1 MPFRIA
7 LSGLDAAST
16 DLQVTGHNIANA
28 STNGFKQSRAEFAD
42 IYATSIQDVSATAA
56 GRGVK
61 VTSVAQQF
69 GQGNLDFT
77 ANNLDLAINGEG
89 FFIMHDDGGNV
100 SYTRAGAFGVDRD
113 GNVVDHANQRLQV
126 FSPIDA
132 AGSRFN
138 TGSTT
143 DLVLPTLSGAPS
155 ATSDISAALNLSSFE
170 TQPVVAWPG
179 PPANDDESNVTTDMY
194 NHATSTTVYDS
205 LGTSHRA
212 TMYYAKTANPGEW
225 ETYTYVDGTLTSGPG
240 GNGQSTLVFDS
251 AGRLDVTAGD
261 VNAQGQLTLA
271 AWNNAG
277 NGSDPITLT
286 YGYIN
291 STQYGADFAVNDL
304 TQNGYTAGRLSG
316 IDVDNSGIVFARFT
330 NGQSQALGKV
340 AMARFN
346 NAQGLRQLGNTSWA
360 ETFTSGDAQLGEA
373 GTSSFGLIQSGAL
386 ENSNVDIS
394 EQLVN
399 LITAQRNYQANAQV
413 ISTADT
419 ITQTIINI
427 R

>member
-1 MPFRIA
+1 
-7 LSGLDAAST
+7 
-16 DLQVTGHNIANA
+16 
-28 STNGFKQSRAEFAD
+28 
-42 IYATSIQDVSATAA
+42 
-56 GRGVK
+56 
-61 VTSVAQQF
+61 
-69 GQGNLDFT
+69 
-77 ANNLDLAINGEG
+77 
-89 FFIMHDDGGNV
+89 
-100 SYTRAGAFGVDRD
+100 
-113 GNVVDHANQRLQV
+113 
-126 FSPIDA
+126 
-132 AGSRFN
+132 
-138 TGSTT
+138 
-143 DLVLPTLSGAPS
+143 
-155 ATSDISAALNLSSFE
+155 
-170 TQPVVAWPG
+170 
-179 PPANDDESNVTTDMY
+179 
-194 NHATSTTVYDS
+194 
-205 LGTSHRA
+205 
-212 TMYYAKTANPGEW
+212 MYYAKTANPGEW
-225 ETYTYVDGTLTSGPG
+225 ETYTYLDGSLAAGPG
-240 GNGQSTLVFDS
+240 GNGQSLLVFDS

-277 NGSDPITLT
+277 NGSDPIALT
-286 YGYIN
+286 YDYIS

-360 ETFTSGDAQLGEA
+360 ETYTSGDAQLGEA
-373 GTSSFGLIQSGAL
+373 GTSSFGLVQSGAL